1 MQRPV
6 PWTKRL
12 RRRARF
18 ELLRLGVGALALLPL
33 PALYALGALAARL
46 APLLARR
53 TWARTLAGLAVA
65 FPERS
70 DAERRALAR
79 ACFAHLGRCFA
90 ELAALR
96 RLDPSLER
104 LVDWP
109 AESRATME
117 AALARKKGVLYVT
130 GHLGHWELLARRVGL
145 AGYPANVIAK
155 ESWHPKLTDAIDA
168 LRASGK
174 VRTIWRGRPD
184 AAKRMLKLLRAGEFL
199 GVLIDQ
205 DTDVQSVWV
214 PFFGRPAKT
223 PRGVADLAL
232 RTGAAVLVGA
242 CQRGPDGRYVL
253 TAEEIPV
260 PAEDT
265 EENVRAL
272 CATLNEKLEALIRR
286 APEQWVWFHERWKSP
301 PPALQPGEASSSA
314 TS

>member
-18 ELLRLGVGALALLPL
+18 EAIRLAVGAASTLPL
-33 PALYALGALAARL
+33 AALYALGRAAAAV
-46 APLLARR
+46 APFVARR
-53 TWARTLAGLAVA
+53 TWRRALAGLTQA
-65 FPERS
+65 FPDLP

-79 ACFAHLGRCFA
+79 ACFVHLGRCLA
-90 ELAALR
+90 ELLALR
-96 RLDPSLER
+96 RLDATIDA
-104 LVDWP
+104 LVAWP
-109 AESRATME
+109 PDSRGVME

-130 GHLGHWELLARRVGL
+130 GHIGHWELLARRVGL

-155 ESWHPKLTDAIDA
+155 ESWHPKLTEAIDA
-168 LRASGK
+168 LRGSGR
-174 VRTIWRGRPD
+174 VNTIWRGRPD

-205 DTDVQSVWV
+205 DTDVQSVWA

-242 CQRGPDGRYVL
+242 CQRAPDGRYVL
-253 TAEEIPV
+253 TAEEVPV

-265 EENVRAL
+265 EANVLAL
-272 CATLNEKLEALIRR
+272 TATLNAKLEALIRR

-301 PPALQPGEASSSA
+301 PPAQPPDASSSA

>member
-12 RRRARF
+12 RRRLRF
-18 ELLRLGVGALALLPL
+18 ELIRVAVGLASLLPL
-33 PALYALGALAARL
+33 PVLSALGKAAASV
-46 APLLARR
+46 APFVARK
-53 TWARTLAGLAVA
+53 TWHRTLAGLRVA
-65 FPERS
+65 FPEKS
-70 DAERRALAR
+70 DEERVHLAR
-79 ACFAHLGRCFA
+79 ACFTHLGRCLA
-90 ELAALR
+90 ELLALR
-96 RLDPSLER
+96 RLDGTLDT
-104 LVDWP
+104 LVAWP
-109 AESRATME
+109 PESRAVME

-130 GHLGHWELLARRVGL
+130 GHLGNWELLARRVGL

-155 ESWHPKLTDAIDA
+155 ESWHPKLTQAIDA

-174 VRTIWRGRPD
+174 VHTIWRGRPD
-184 AAKRMLKLLRAGEFL
+184 AAKRMLKLLRAGGFL

-205 DTDVQSVWV
+205 DTDVQSVWA
-214 PFFGRPAKT
+214 PFFGVPAKT

-253 TAEEIPV
+253 TAEEV
-260 PAEDT
+260 PLPGEDT
-265 EENVRAL
+265 EANVLAL
-272 CATLNEKLEALIRR
+272 TATLNAKLEALIRR

-301 PPALQPGEASSSA
+301 PPAQPPDVSSSA